1 MKYQKK
7 SQKGFTLAE
16 SVIAITL
23 IIIGIVGVLNL
34 VNRSAGF
41 ANIAS
46 NRLIAANLGQEGIEI
61 VRNIRDSNW
70 INQENWKRGLVGFC
84 DGIFELDYISGLKC
98 DTNSFLLFD
107 EELGYNYQEGRQ
119 TIYKRKVEIAEI
131 SNAELRVKAIVSWQ
145 TRGGDFEIVVEDHL
159 YNWF

>member
-1 MKYQKK
+1 MNYTKK

-46 NRLIAANLGQEGIEI
+46 NRLIAANLGQEAIEI
-61 VRNIRDSNW
+61 VRNVRDSNW
-70 INQENWKRGLVGFC
+70 VNQKNWNAELIGFC
-84 DGIFELDYISGLKC
+84 DGVFQLDYNQGLKC

-107 EELGYNYQEGRQ
+107 EESGYNYSEGRE
-119 TIYKRKVEIAEI
+119 TIYKRKVEITEI
-131 SNAELRVKAIVSWQ
+131 NNSELRVKAIVSWQ

>member
-1 MKYQKK
+1 MNTKK
-7 SQKGFTLAE
+7 LQKGFTLAE

-23 IIIGIVGVLNL
+23 IIIGIVGILNL
-34 VNRSAGF
+34 INRSAGF

-70 INQENWKRGLVGFC
+70 VNQENWKDGLVGFC
-84 DGIFELDYISGLKC
+84 DGIFQLDYNQGLKC
-98 DTNSFLLFD
+98 NTNSFLLFD
-107 EELGYNYQEGRQ
+107 EELGYNHQEGKE
-119 TIYKRKVEIAEI
+119 TIYKRRLEIAEI
-131 SNAELRVKAIVSWQ
+131 TNAELRVKAIVSWQ

>member
-1 MKYQKK
+1 MNKNL
-7 SQKGFTLAE
+7 QKGFTLAE

-23 IIIGIVGVLNL
+23 IIIGIIGILNL
-34 VNRSAGF
+34 INRSAGF

-46 NRLIAANLGQEGIEI
+46 NRLIASNLGQEAIEM
-61 VRNIRDSNW
+61 VRNVRDSNW
-70 INQENWKRGLVGFC
+70 VNGEVWNGGLVGIC
-84 DGIFELDYISGLKC
+84 SGVFEVDYRQGLKC

-107 EELGYNYQEGRQ
+107 DEEFGYNYEQGRQ
-119 TIYKRKVEIAEI
+119 TIYKRRIVITPI
-131 SNAELRVKAIVSWQ
+131 SNAELRIQAIVSWQ